1 MWLVYQIVGLVS
13 RECGEM
19 QGIERIHRG
28 DGRDRGEDGRDR
40 EDPDGRNRGEDREI
54 ERILS
59 NLLFLFES

>member
-1 MWLVYQIVGLVS
+1 
-13 RECGEM
+13 M